1 MNDIASRY
9 GLALFSIA
17 EDNNKVISLQNE
29 VKEIKRIIDDNPNFI
44 TLLNSSFLS
53 IEERLNVIDN
63 TLINVD
69 KDFIAL
75 LKIMIVNGRI
85 SLFDEVL
92 QAFNSYCNAYRG
104 VDEGL
109 VYSTSPL
116 DEKTKKT
123 IETKISQIEKVD
135 IELINK
141 VDPNLIGGVKVVIHD
156 HVYDGSIKNQ
166 IEKMKKDLLK

>member
-17 EDNNKVISLQNE
+17 QDNNKVISLQNE